1 MCILL
6 VGSHCVVSVSQVSGI
21 QVVYNMEAPPG
32 SRVCSLK
39 TLSEDGRTWM
49 ELNDERS
56 YPMVAG
62 MYIANGGDGHTCLS
76 NNKWV
81 VSHACVTLLM
91 ILIRVNYEIGEM
103 DTDTVGSYMEVHRPV
118 NPQIEGRIK
127 IDNSCTRTAKPV
139 RSCNPLMRS
148 LEAGS
153 TISSTTTPILSL
165 VLRFL
170 ENIFS

>member
-1 MCILL
+1 
-6 VGSHCVVSVSQVSGI
+6 VSVAQVSGI
-21 QVVYNMEAPPG
+21 QVVYNVEAPPG

-39 TLSEDGRTWM
+39 TLSEDGRTWT
-49 ELNDERS
+49 ELDDERS

-76 NNKWV
+76 NNK
-81 VSHACVTLLM
+81 
-91 ILIRVNYEIGEM
+91 VNYEIGEM
-103 DTDTVGSYMEVHRPV
+103 DTDTVGSYMEAHRPV

-153 TISSTTTPILSL
+153 TISSTKPDLTTPILSL
-165 VLRFL
+165 VSRFL